1 MSMVNF
7 ASADIEIMI
16 HATEDSTKVLSAVN
30 ELFQIE
36 PEEFVA
42 NGVKGHFGNDIVR
55 FKANLSSKR
64 ATDIA
69 YKIINM
75 MNDED
80 RLSMHDN
87 FDLFTDGKNSI
98 YLRISKQKIFER
110 KVVLEQADS
119 LKIKLK
125 IVRRFQPK
133 NEIERY
139 RKMLVRGD
147 DY

>member
-1 MSMVNF
+1 MSVVNF
-7 ASADIEIMI
+7 ASADIEVMI
-16 HATEDSTKVLSAVN
+16 HATEDSAKVLSAIN
-30 ELFQIE
+30 GLFQIE

-42 NGVKGHFGNDIVR
+42 NGVKGHFGNEIIR
-55 FKANLSSKR
+55 FKANLSSKK

-69 YKIINM
+69 YKVIKM
-75 MNDED
+75 MSNED
-80 RLSMHDN
+80 RLSIHDN

-119 LKIKLK
+119 LKIRLK

-139 RKMLVRGD
+139 RKTLVNGD
-147 DY
+147 DD